1 MNKQEF
7 YRLEEPRFEQYEFAF
22 YEVADDTEYGDFPKC
37 PKCKSPLGMRRWL
50 PPRRVYLEQARRIGD
65 FIFGAGG
72 GDMLVTERFKSS
84 FEKLNLKGIKEFNSV
99 EVLSIKPKTITRN
112 IPVLFEAVIAIRQ
125 SKVLYEKMGVI
136 WTQKPS
142 KNCCEFC
149 GGGTGKSGEYQS
161 YQKIV
166 LDESSPLDSDIF
178 YAINFPGSI
187 LLSQKAFEFI
197 NEQKFENAIMTP
209 CSKASLSFELNLPDD
224 AFNDEDEE

>member
-136 WTQKPS
+136 WVIRRLFLMRVLPW
-142 KNCCEFC
+142 
-149 GGGTGKSGEYQS
+149 
-161 YQKIV
+161 IV
-166 LDESSPLDSDIF
+166 IFFMPLISQDRF
-178 YAINFPGSI
+178 YY
-187 LLSQKAFEFI
+187 LK
-197 NEQKFENAIMTP
+197 KH
-209 CSKASLSFELNLPDD
+209 LNLSMSR
-224 AFNDEDEE
+224 NLRMLL